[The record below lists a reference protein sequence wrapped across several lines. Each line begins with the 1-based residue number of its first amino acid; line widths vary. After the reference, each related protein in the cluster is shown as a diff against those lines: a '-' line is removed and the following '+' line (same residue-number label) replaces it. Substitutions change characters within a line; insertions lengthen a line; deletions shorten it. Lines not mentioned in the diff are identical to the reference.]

1 MNFKICCL
9 EIDVSREASLNFHH
23 HLTKCHACHGISTLS
38 PLKAALTLRFAK
50 KTQHDTSEVLRL
62 PRKMTMEVSK
72 ALLLPRQMQ
81 RIILGKRCKSNAPDT
96 QNDFRH
102 VLKHVGTSRSATR
115 CLIPPKATAFA
126 ERATQPCCP
135 HDGRSRTVGS
145 GCEHRSSV
153 ERTRPHRRAQNPPAP
168 KVLYKL

>member
-1 MNFKICCL
+1 MF
-9 EIDVSREASLNFHH
+9 RERRPSIFITPHKMPRLPWDFH
-23 HLTKCHACHGISTLS
+23 LVTTESS
-38 PLKAALTLRFAK
+38 PDIAIRK

-126 ERATQPCCP
+126 ERAIRPCCP